1 MSVLMAVSAYA
12 QENPETTYGIGGN
25 GARDGGG
32 TLYIIDGVVS
42 SSAAAA
48 ELSDSDVKSME
59 VVKNIDKAVII
70 TTKSGRVIAGR
81 TIDKEGNPVP
91 GVVVQVFESKVGT
104 VSDMDGNYRI
114 TLPAGKTHLVFS
126 YIDVPSRTIAADR
139 ADNASII
146 VDADEEWVQA
156 VKTIRLEKSV
166 YADRKAPSA
175 GDPLFLVEDAAGK
188 IYKIEN
194 LDSIKPD
201 QIKTMNVYKD
211 RSHMEMFAG
220 YGDTSNGVIFIEL
233 K

>member
-1 MSVLMAVSAYA
+1 MKKIIFAVMAVLMTVSAYA
-12 QENPETTYGIGGN
+12 QESREEST
-25 GARDGGG
+25 

-70 TTKSGRVIAGR
+70 TTKSGRIIAGR
-81 TIDKEGNPVP
+81 TMDKEGNPVS
-91 GVVVQVFESKVGT
+91 GVVIQVVDSHVGT

-126 YIDVPSRTIAADR
+126 YVDVPSRTIAADR

-146 VDADEEWVQA
+146 MDADEEWVQA
-156 VKTIRLEKSV
+156 VKTIRLEGRGTD
-166 YADRKAPSA
+166 ADKKTPAA
-175 GDPLFLVEDAAGK
+175 GEPLFIVKEASGK
-188 IYKIEN
+188 VYKIEN
-194 LDSIKPD
+194 LDAINPE
-201 QIKTMNVYKD
+201 QIKTINVYKD
-211 RSHMEMFAG
+211 RKAMDQFKE
-220 YGDTSNGVIFIEL
+220 YGDTSSGVIFVEL

>member
-1 MSVLMAVSAYA
+1 MKKIIFALMSVLMAVSAYA
-12 QENPETTYGIGGN
+12 QKNSEEST
-25 GARDGGG
+25 

-81 TIDKEGNPVP
+81 TIDMEGNPVP
-91 GVVVQVFESKVGT
+91 GVVIQVFDSHVGT

-146 VDADEEWVQA
+146 VDADEKWVQVA
-156 VKTIRLEKSV
+156 NTIRMEKS
-166 YADRKAPSA
+166 DDGKKTPSA
-175 GDPLFLVEDAAGK
+175 DDPLFILKDAAGK
-188 IYKIEN
+188 IYKVEN

-201 QIKTMNVYKD
+201 QIKTLNVYKD
-211 RSHMEMFAG
+211 RDHMEMFSD

>member
-1 MSVLMAVSAYA
+1 MKKLVFAVMTVLMAVSAYA
-12 QENPETTYGIGGN
+12 QEKAEEST
-25 GARDGGG
+25 

-48 ELSDSDVKSME
+48 ELSDDDVKGME
-59 VVKNIDKAVII
+59 VVKNVDKVVLI

-91 GVVVQVFESKVGT
+91 GVVVQVVDSHVGT

-126 YIDVPSRTIAADR
+126 YVDVPSRTIAADST
-139 ADNASII
+139 DNASII

-156 VKTIRLEKSV
+156 VKTIRLEGRGTD
-166 YADRKAPSA
+166 ADKKTLSA
-175 GDPLFLVEDAAGK
+175 GEPLFIVKEASGK
-188 IYKIEN
+188 VYKIEN
-194 LDSIKPD
+194 LDAINPE
-201 QIKTMNVYKD
+201 QIKIINVYKD
-211 RSHMEMFAG
+211 RKAMDQFKE
-220 YGDTSNGVIFIEL
+220 YGDTSSGVIFVEL

>member
-1 MSVLMAVSAYA
+1 MKKIIFAVMAVLMTVSAYA
-12 QENPETTYGIGGN
+12 QESREEST
-25 GARDGGG
+25 

-70 TTKSGRVIAGR
+70 TTKSGRIIAGR
-81 TIDKEGNPVP
+81 TMDKEGNPVS
-91 GVVVQVFESKVGT
+91 GVVVQVVDSHVGT

-126 YIDVPSRTIAADR
+126 YVDVPSRTIAADR

-156 VKTIRLEKSV
+156 VKTIRLEGRGTD
-166 YADRKAPSA
+166 ADKKTPAA
-175 GDPLFLVEDAAGK
+175 GDPLFIVKEASGK
-188 IYKIEN
+188 VYKIEN
-194 LDSIKPD
+194 LDAINPE
-201 QIKTMNVYKD
+201 QIKTINVYKD
-211 RSHMEMFAG
+211 RKAMDQFKE
-220 YGDTSNGVIFIEL
+220 YGDTSSGVIFVEL

>member
-1 MSVLMAVSAYA
+1 MKKIVFTVMSVLMAVSSYA
-12 QENPETTYGIGGN
+12 QEGL
-25 GARDGGG
+25 GG
-32 TLYIIDGVVS
+32 TLYIIDGVVA

-48 ELSDSDVKSME
+48 ELSDEDVKSME

-70 TTKSGRVIAGR
+70 TTKSGRIIAGR

-91 GVVVQVFESKVGT
+91 GVVIQVFESNVGT
-104 VSDMDGNYRI
+104 VSDKDGNYRI
-114 TLPAGKTHLVFS
+114 PLPAGKTHLVFS

-156 VKTIRLEKSV
+156 VTTIRLEKAEGKGSD
-166 YADRKAPSA
+166 ADRKASSA

-188 IYKIEN
+188 IYKVEN

>member
-1 MSVLMAVSAYA
+1 MKKIIFAVMSVLMAVSAYA
-12 QENPETTYGIGGN
+12 QENPEKST
-25 GARDGGG
+25 

-70 TTKSGRVIAGR
+70 TTKSGRIIAGR

-126 YIDVPSRTIAADR
+126 YVDVPSRTIAADR

-166 YADRKAPSA
+166 DADEKASTA
-175 GDPLFLVEDAAGK
+175 GDPLFIVKEASGK
-188 IYKIEN
+188 VYKTES
-194 LDSIKPD
+194 LDSINPD
-201 QIKTMNVYKD
+201 QIKTINVYKNRKSMD
-211 RSHMEMFAG
+211 QFKE
-220 YGDTSNGVIFIEL
+220 YGDTSNGVIFVEL

>member
-1 MSVLMAVSAYA
+1 MKKIIFAIISVFMAVSAYA
-12 QENPETTYGIGGN
+12 QEKAEEST
-25 GARDGGG
+25 

-70 TTKSGRVIAGR
+70 TTKSGRIIAGR

-126 YIDVPSRTIAADR
+126 YVDVPSRTIAADR

-146 VDADEEWVQA
+146 MDADEEWVQA
-156 VKTIRLEKSV
+156 VKTIRLEGRGTD
-166 YADRKAPSA
+166 ADKKTLSA
-175 GDPLFLVEDAAGK
+175 GDPLCIVKEASGK
-188 IYKIEN
+188 VYKIEN
-194 LDSIKPD
+194 LDAINPE
-201 QIKTMNVYKD
+201 QIKTINVYKD
-211 RSHMEMFAG
+211 RKAMDQFKE
-220 YGDTSNGVIFIEL
+220 YGDTSSGVIFVEL

>member
-1 MSVLMAVSAYA
+1 MKKIIFALMSVLMAVSAYA
-12 QENPETTYGIGGN
+12 QENHKEST
-25 GARDGGG
+25 

-81 TIDKEGNPVP
+81 TIDMEGNPVP
-91 GVVVQVFESKVGT
+91 GVVIQVVDSHVGT

-126 YIDVPSRTIAADR
+126 YIDVPARTIAADR

-156 VKTIRLEKSV
+156 VKTIRLEKYV
-166 YADRKAPSA
+166 DADRKAPSA

-188 IYKIEN
+188 IYKVEN

-201 QIKTMNVYKD
+201 QIKTLNVYKD
-211 RSHMEMFAG
+211 RNHMEMFAG